1 MLRRRDR
8 ARAPAIEQIASLAER
23 LAVLLAAGV
32 SPSAVWGHLADGIPF
47 APVAAAAEAAREGEN
62 VAATIERASRTAPAG
77 ERAAWNALAAVWFV
91 AVESG
96 APLADCLRST
106 SAAFRSLAQ
115 TQRDLSVALAGPA
128 STARLVSVLPA
139 IGLLFGAGL
148 GFDTLR
154 TLFATPPGW
163 SCLMVG
169 VALMLGARLW
179 NRRMIRRATP
189 TDASP
194 GLVVDLIAVAMA
206 GGGSA
211 DRARE
216 LVAEATRRF
225 AVSATG
231 TDAVESAF
239 ELARRAGVPVAELM
253 RSEAERIR
261 LEARAT
267 GQRAAATLAVRLMLP
282 LALCVLPAFML
293 LAVAPLMLSIISS
306 TIATL

>member
-1 MLRRRDR
+1 VLRRRNR

-32 SPSAVWGHLADGIPF
+32 PPSAVWGHLADAIPL
-47 APVAAAAEAAREGEN
+47 ATVAAAADAAGEGEN
-62 VAATIERASRTAPAG
+62 VAVAIERASRTAPAG

-106 SAAFRSLAQ
+106 ASAFRSLAQ
-115 TQRDLSVALAGPA
+115 TERDLTVALAGPA
-128 STARLVSVLPA
+128 STARLVTALPA
-139 IGLLFGAGL
+139 IGLLFGAAL

-163 SCLMVG
+163 SCLLIG

-211 DRARE
+211 EHARE
-216 LVAEATRRF
+216 LVTEATRRF
-225 AVSATG
+225 AVSTKG
-231 TDAVESAF
+231 SDAVKSVF
-239 ELARRAGVPVAELM
+239 ELAGRAGIPVAELM

-261 LEARAT
+261 LDARAE

>member
-1 MLRRRDR
+1 MF
-8 ARAPAIEQIASLAER
+8 ARGNRSAAPAIEELASLAAR

-32 SPSAVWGHLADGIPF
+32 GPSMVWEYLADDDAHPV
-47 APVAAAAEAAREGEN
+47 VAAAAGAAREGEN
-62 VAATIERASRTAPAG
+62 VAAAIASASRDLSVR

-106 SAAFRSLAQ
+106 AGAFRSLAQ
-115 TQRDLSVALAGPA
+115 TERDLGVALAGPA
-128 STARLVSVLPA
+128 STARLVAVLPV

-163 SCLMVG
+163 GCLTAG
-169 VALMLGARLW
+169 VALMIAARLW
-179 NRRMIRRATP
+179 NRWMIRRATS
-189 TDASP
+189 TDPSP

-211 DRARE
+211 AHARQ
-216 LVAEATRRF
+216 LVAEAIRRF
-225 AVSATG
+225 GISAVGS
-231 TDAVESAF
+231 DAVGSVF
-239 ELARRAGVPVAELM
+239 ELAHRAGVPVAELM

-261 LEARAT
+261 LDARAS
-267 GQRAAATLAVRLMLP
+267 GQRSAASLAVRLMMP

-306 TIATL
+306 TIATF